1 MAACY
6 NLLAFAAQAVAHL
19 IKNSGKNVLIV
30 IYVLAG
36 LSILLAIG
44 GLTTNHPV
52 VVLASIVSIIF
63 AVLAVAL
70 EEWWPLVNGL
80 AVNWGLR
87 LLGFDPRSRK

>member
-1 MAACY
+1 M
-6 NLLAFAAQAVAHL
+6 
-19 IKNSGKNVLIV
+19 LIV

-44 GLTTNHPV
+44 GLTTNHLG

-63 AVLAVAL
+63 AVLAVVL
-70 EEWWPLVNGL
+70 EEWWPLVNGF

-87 LLGFDPRSRK
+87 LLGFDPGSRK